1 MNHKFEMTI
10 IYAFVTIMTHVLFIM
25 WRRLSRCLGCS
36 LIVGSVSMIIGVI
49 NIAGDA
55 LMIAISN
62 LLLMAISFSFVI
74 YFNHQVYSY
83 SFVLLAP
90 SFFVPLE
97 LSSQVEYS

>member
-10 IYAFVTIMTHVLFIM
+10 IYAFVTIMTHALFIM
-25 WRRLSRCLGCS
+25 WRRLSRCLSCS

-49 NIAGDA
+49 NIADGA

-62 LLLMAISFSFVI
+62 LLIMAISFFFVI
-74 YFNHQVYSY
+74 YSNHQVYSY

-90 SFFVPLE
+90 SFSVPLA
-97 LSSQVEYS
+97 LPSQV